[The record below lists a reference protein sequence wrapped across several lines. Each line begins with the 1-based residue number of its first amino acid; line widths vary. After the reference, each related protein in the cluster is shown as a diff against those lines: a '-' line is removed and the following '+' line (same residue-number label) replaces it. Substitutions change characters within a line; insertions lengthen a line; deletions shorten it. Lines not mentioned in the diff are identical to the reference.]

1 MTAVSRL
8 QDKPPLRARQDAQG
22 AVWCPPLSHSGQEAG
37 AVPVPQALSAHTS
50 ILCHHL
56 EDAQGTIWDLG
67 APNTP
72 PQGGPFFSSLFLHI
86 LSESQLCARPSE
98 DHSRD
103 KNAGPGPELRGR
115 DTSSLDGRWSWG
127 WQYLLPGLRGRPGGR
142 VCDL

>member
-1 MTAVSRL
+1 MRALGPVGVTVTAVSRL

-22 AVWCPPLSHSGQEAG
+22 AVWCPPLSHSGEEAG

-72 PQGGPFFSSLFLHI
+72 GGLHP
-86 LSESQLCARPSE
+86 A
-98 DHSRD
+98 
-103 KNAGPGPELRGR
+103 
-115 DTSSLDGRWSWG
+115 
-127 WQYLLPGLRGRPGGR
+127 PGGSILQFL
-142 VCDL
+142 VPSYSV